1 MLYLRKDSRF
11 SKFEKKCDEGFL
23 CGCSSNS
30 KAYRVFN
37 KTHGIIEEAYDVEF
51 DETNGSQDEN
61 ENLDDVG
68 GVQLRNAMK
77 TMAIGEIKPMEYD
90 DDDGIVAIPSSSTIN
105 EETQQRQQNDEIED
119 DRVQDISSH
128 LIPPQAS
135 TSDFQITSRIHHSII
150 KDHPTNQIMGDIS
163 KGVQT
168 RSRIASYCEHFSFV
182 SCIEPNR
189 VYEALLDVDWVNEMH
204 EELNNFTRNEVWEL
218 VERPKNHNVIGTK
231 WVFRNK
237 HNEDGL
243 VVRNKARLVAQGYTQ
258 VEGLDFG
265 DTYTPVARLEAI
277 RILLAYACAHNIKLY
292 QMDVKSAFLNDKIS
306 ELVYVE
312 QPPVL
317 RTPKDLTMCT
327 SSLKLSMG
335 LSKLHALGMKGLG
348 ISYFPKTSKLG
359 KLTLL
364 YSLKELV
371 KIYLFVKFMLMIL
384 FLDQLMSHFMRS
396 LAK

>member
-1 MLYLRKDSRF
+1 MLYLRKDSRL

-23 CGCSSNS
+23 RGCSSNS

-37 KTHGIIEEAYDVEF
+37 KTHGIIEDANDVEF

-77 TMAIGEIKPMEYD
+77 TMAIGEIKSMED

-105 EETQQRQQNDEIED
+105 KETKQRQQNDEIED

-128 LIPPQAS
+128 SIPPQAS

-204 EELNNFTRNEVWEL
+204 EELNNFTRNEVWDL

>member
-1 MLYLRKDSRF
+1 MNCFGRKPNISYFRVFDCKCYILRKGSRL
-11 SKFEKKCDEGFL
+11 SKFDKKCDDGFL
-23 CGCSSNS
+23 LRYSSNS

-61 ENLDDVG
+61 KNLDDVG
-68 GVQLRNAMK
+68 GVHLRNAMK
-77 TMAIGEIKPMEYD
+77 TMAISEIKPIEVD
-90 DDDGIVAIPSSSTIN
+90 DDSMVVIPSSSTMN
-105 EETQQRQQNDEIED
+105 EEIQQSQHNDEIED
-119 DRVQDISSH
+119 DHVQDILGH
-128 LIPPQAS
+128 AIPPQAT

-150 KDHPTNQIMGDIS
+150 KDHPPNQIVGDIS

-168 RSRIASYCEHFSFV
+168 RSHISSFCEHFSFV
-182 SCIEPNR
+182 SCIKPNR
-189 VYEALLDVDWVNEMH
+189 VDETLLDVDWVNAMH
-204 EELNNFTRNEVWEL
+204 EELNNFTCNEVWEL

-265 DTYTPVARLEAI
+265 ETFAPVARLEAI

-312 QPPVL
+312 QPP
-317 RTPKDLTMCT
+317 
-327 SSLKLSMG
+327 G
-335 LSKLHALGMKGLG
+335 
-348 ISYFPKTSKLG
+348 F
-359 KLTLL
+359 
-364 YSLKELV
+364 
-371 KIYLFVKFMLMIL
+371 
-384 FLDQLMSHFMRS
+384 
-396 LAK
+396 

>member
-1 MLYLRKDSRF
+1 MLYLRKDSRL

-23 CGCSSNS
+23 RGCSSNS

-37 KTHGIIEEAYDVEF
+37 KTHGIIEDANDVEF

-77 TMAIGEIKPMEYD
+77 TMAIGEIKSMED

-105 EETQQRQQNDEIED
+105 KETKQRQQNDEIED

-128 LIPPQAS
+128 SIPPQAS